1 VSGDRRGVA
10 LSEACLVSS
19 AGVITYAGNPTAGQ
33 QPGDEQYND
42 IQGIATV
49 NGATAGRPWK

>member
-1 VSGDRRGVA
+1 M
-10 LSEACLVSS
+10 SEACLVSS